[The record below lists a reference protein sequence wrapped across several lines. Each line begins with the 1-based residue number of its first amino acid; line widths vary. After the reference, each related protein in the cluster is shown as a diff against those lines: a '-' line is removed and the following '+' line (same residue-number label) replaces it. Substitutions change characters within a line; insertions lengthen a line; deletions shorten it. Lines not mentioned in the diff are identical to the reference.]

1 MQIGGIQKT
10 SLLDYPEKI
19 SAIVFTKGCN
29 FHCGY
34 CHNPELFLSNTG
46 QALNAS
52 DFLEF
57 LKTRQGKLDAVVI
70 TGGEPCLQK
79 DLKEFILAVKNLEF
93 LVKLDA
99 NGSFPEVLE
108 EVLPHIDYVA
118 MDIKAPLE
126 DFKDGNKIEANREKT
141 PLKKYQ
147 SITCSKID
155 TAKIQKSIE
164 LIMKSGVDYE
174 FRTTVVKSQLGIEDF
189 IKISEMIK
197 GAKKYYLQKF
207 LPTKLLNPEF
217 EKETTYSDMEFSEI
231 IRNIQHNFEEIK
243 LRG

>member
-19 SAIVFTKGCN
+19 STIVFTKGCN

-57 LKTRQGKLDAVVI
+57 LKSRQGKLDAVVI

-79 DLKEFILAVKNLEF
+79 DLKEFILEIKKLGF
-93 LVKLDA
+93 LVKLDT

-108 EVLPHIDYVA
+108 EVLPCVDYVA
-118 MDIKAPLE
+118 MDIKA
-126 DFKDGNKIEANREKT
+126 N
-141 PLKKYQ
+141 LKKYQ
-147 SITCSKID
+147 AITCSKID
-155 TAKIQKSIE
+155 IAKIEKSIN
-164 LIMKSGVDYE
+164 LIMNSGVDYE

-189 IKISEMIK
+189 LKISEMIK

-217 EKETTYSDMEFSEI
+217 EKETTYSDNEFAEI
-231 IRNIQHNFEEIK
+231 IEKIKHNFEKIS

>member
-1 MQIGGIQKT
+1 MRSQFHFLNLQIGGIQKT

-29 FHCGY
+29 FHCKY

-46 QALNAS
+46 QALSAS

-57 LKTRQGKLDAVVI
+57 LKNRQGKLDAVVI

-79 DLKEFILAVKNLEF
+79 DLKEFILEIKNLGF
-93 LVKLDA
+93 LVKLDT
-99 NGSFPEVLE
+99 NGGFPEVLE
-108 EVLPHIDYVA
+108 EVLPLIDYVA
-118 MDIKAPLE
+118 MDIKAP
-126 DFKDGNKIEANREKT
+126 FEKY
-141 PLKKYQ
+141 PL
-147 SITCSKID
+147 ITCSKLD

-164 LIMKSGVDYE
+164 LIMNSNIDYE
-174 FRTTVVKSQLGIEDF
+174 FRTTVVKSQLGLKDF
-189 IKISEMIK
+189 LEISEIIK

-217 EKETTYSDMEFSEI
+217 EKETTYSDIEFLEI
-231 IRNIQHNFEEIK
+231 IRNIQHNFKEIK
-243 LRG
+243 LRS